1 MYVLIWLLFWIVCNG
16 RITEEILLL
25 GIVICSGFYCFLCR
39 YMGYDWKKDGKLL
52 QKAPLF
58 LKYGITLVWEM
69 IIANLAVVRIIL
81 SPDLETEPTFR
92 TFQMDFKTETARVAL
107 ANSITLTPGT
117 YTVSLEENVYTIH
130 ALDRSF
136 AEGIEESVFVKQ
148 LKKLEE

>member
-52 QKAPLF
+52 QKVSLF

>member
-1 MYVLIWLLFWIVCNG
+1 MEKRWEAAAKSAALF
-16 RITEEILLL
+16 EIRHHI
-25 GIVICSGFYCFLCR
+25 G
-39 YMGYDWKKDGKLL
+39 MGK
-52 QKAPLF
+52 
-58 LKYGITLVWEM
+58 
-69 IIANLAVVRIIL
+69 
-81 SPDLETEPTFR
+81 DLETEPTFR